1 MLRRAVSQ
9 LGILVDLLRSK
20 VAAASLQVQVTSDN
34 AAHKYP
40 IRVLV
45 PYELVA
51 VGMIVACWCALS
63 STAKCPNKSQRKM
76 MTVPYQQSF
85 APPIFALVQLIFLVY
100 N

>member
-1 MLRRAVSQ
+1 MAENARLFQCCAALSQ
-9 LGILVDLLRSK
+9 LATWHALLRSK

-63 STAKCPNKSQRKM
+63 STAKVC
-76 MTVPYQQSF
+76 
-85 APPIFALVQLIFLVY
+85 LV
-100 N
+100 